1 MKNKTRRISR
11 MLPAILAVMLCVTVF
26 PVTAFAGGTDPA
38 SEPLPEAAAEATGGV
53 EPDTDNHSK
62 TETASAGK
70 TEDDKSK
77 SLTGKEAA
85 DLLSSLFGSKVNITA
100 TDDGIQI
107 TTIGTEETTQTGTVT
122 TNGGKLNVRTGAGL
136 DKTAFTQLPNGTQV
150 EVIGTEGDWVKI
162 LLPERIG
169 YVHSDYLTV
178 SDTITESTAEGSF
191 SLSLDEEELAA
202 LLGLFTGSQTDGS
215 AALTPDGNLTLID
228 DIGST
233 TQSGKQFIT
242 VETKTGNIFYLI
254 IDRDDEGKETVHFL
268 NQVDEADLLALMED
282 GQKGSTDSVCTC
294 TTKCK
299 AGTVNTNCP
308 VCKNNM
314 SECTGP
320 EPQETQPQET
330 QPQETQPQETEVPQ
344 EEPKYSGSGA
354 GGLIVFFVVALAG
367 GGAALYYF
375 KFKKPRAD
383 TEGSDDID
391 EYDFGDDEDLEDEA
405 PETENEQEDE
415 E

>member
-1 MKNKTRRISR
+1 MGIPAFSYGADPIGEAAETTGGIEPEKEESDKTGTVATNK
-11 MLPAILAVMLCVTVF
+11 
-26 PVTAFAGGTDPA
+26 
-38 SEPLPEAAAEATGGV
+38 PEA
-53 EPDTDNHSK
+53 D
-62 TETASAGK
+62 
-70 TEDDKSK
+70 
-77 SLTGKEAA
+77 KEAA
-85 DLLSSLFGSKVNITA
+85 PLTEGEIADLFSALFGSKVSITA

-107 TTIGTEETTQTGTVT
+107 TTGNAEEKAPGQTGTVT

-150 EVIGTEGDWVKI
+150 EVIGTDGNWVKI

-178 SDTITESTAEGSF
+178 SDTKTESTGAGSF

-202 LLGLFTGSQTDGS
+202 LLGLFTGSQTSGGS

-233 TQSGKQFIT
+233 AQSGKQFIT
-242 VETKTGNIFYLI
+242 VETKTGNVFYLI
-254 IDRDDEGKETVHFL
+254 IDRDDEEKETVHFL

-282 GQKGSTDSVCTC
+282 GQTGTAAVVCTC

-299 AGTVNTNCP
+299 AGAVNTNCP

-320 EPQETQPQET
+320 EPQETEA
-330 QPQETQPQETEVPQ
+330 PQ
-344 EEPKYSGSGA
+344 EEPKNSGSGA
-354 GGLIVFFVVALAG
+354 GSLIVFLVVALAG

-375 KFKKPRAD
+375 KFKKPKAD
-383 TEGSDDID
+383 TKGSDDLD
-391 EYDFGDDEDLEDEA
+391 EYDFGDDEDLEDEK
-405 PETENEQEDE
+405 PETEFEPEDKTHAKS
-415 E
+415 

>member
-11 MLPAILAVMLCVTVF
+11 ILPAILAVMFCVTAF

-38 SEPLPEAAAEATGGV
+38 PEPLPEAAAEATGGV
-53 EPDTDNHSK
+53 EPDAEKPDK
-62 TETASAGK
+62 TNTAAAGI
-70 TEDDKSK
+70 TEDDKTK

-85 DLLSSLFGSKVNITA
+85 DLLFSLFGSKVSITA

-107 TTIGTEETTQTGTVT
+107 TASGGTEETTQTGTVT

-150 EVIGTEGDWVKI
+150 EVIGTDGDWVKI
-162 LLPERIG
+162 LLPQRVG

-202 LLGLFTGSQTDGS
+202 LLGLFTGSQTGGS

-233 TQSGKQFIT
+233 TQRGKQFIT
-242 VETKTGNIFYLI
+242 VETKTGNVFYLI
-254 IDRDDEGKETVHFL
+254 IDRGDEGKETVHFL

-282 GQKGSTDSVCTC
+282 GQTGTAAVACTC

-299 AGTVNTNCP
+299 AGAVNTNCP

-330 QPQETQPQETEVPQ
+330 EAPQ
-344 EEPKYSGSGA
+344 EEPKNSGSGA
-354 GGLIVFFVVALAG
+354 GGLIVFLVVALAG

-375 KFKKPRAD
+375 KFKKPMAD
-383 TEGSDDID
+383 TKGSDDLD
-391 EYDFGDDEDLEDEA
+391 EYDFGDDEDLEDEM
-405 PETENEQEDE
+405 PEIDVELKPEDKKE
-415 E
+415 T

>member
-1 MKNKTRRISR
+1 MKNKTKRISR
-11 MLPAILAVMLCVTVF
+11 ILTAILAVMLCVTAF
-26 PVTAFAGGTDPA
+26 SIPAFAYGADPTGEAAETSGGIELEKEESDKTGTVA
-38 SEPLPEAAAEATGGV
+38 TNKPEA
-53 EPDTDNHSK
+53 D
-62 TETASAGK
+62 
-70 TEDDKSK
+70 
-77 SLTGKEAA
+77 KEAA
-85 DLLSSLFGSKVNITA
+85 PLTEGEIADLFSALFGSKVSITA

-107 TTIGTEETTQTGTVT
+107 TTGNAEEKAPGQTGTVT
-122 TNGGKLNVRTGAGL
+122 TNGGNLNVRTGAGL
-136 DKTAFTQLPNGTQV
+136 DHNAFTQLPNGATV
-150 EVIGTEGDWVKI
+150 EVIGTDGDWIQV
-162 LLPERIG
+162 LLPERVG

-191 SLSLDEEELAA
+191 FLSLDEEELAA
-202 LLGLFTGSQTDGS
+202 LLGLFTGSQTGGS
-215 AALTPDGNLTLID
+215 AALTPDGSLTLID

-233 TQSGKQFIT
+233 TQSVKQFIT

-282 GQKGSTDSVCTC
+282 GQKGSTASVCTC

-299 AGTVNTNCP
+299 AGAVNTNCP

-330 QPQETQPQETEVPQ
+330 EAPQ
-344 EEPKYSGSGA
+344 EEPKNSGSGT
-354 GGLIVFFVVALAG
+354 GGLIVFLVVAMA

-383 TEGSDDID
+383 TKGSDDLD
-391 EYDFGDDEDLEDEA
+391 EYDFGDDENLEDEA

>member
-11 MLPAILAVMLCVTVF
+11 ILPAILAVMLCITAF
-26 PVTAFAGGTDPA
+26 PVTAFAGGADPA
-38 SEPLPEAAAEATGGV
+38 PESLPEAAAEATGGV
-53 EPDTDNHSK
+53 KPDAEKPDK
-62 TETASAGK
+62 TNTASAGK

-107 TTIGTEETTQTGTVT
+107 TPSGTEETTQTGTVT

-150 EVIGTEGDWVKI
+150 EVIGTDGDWVKI

-178 SDTITESTAEGSF
+178 SDTKTESTGAGSF

-202 LLGLFTGSQTDGS
+202 LLGLFTGSQTGGS

-242 VETKTGNIFYLI
+242 VETKIGNVFYLI

-282 GQKGSTDSVCTC
+282 GQTGTAAVVCTC

-299 AGTVNTNCP
+299 AGAVNTNCP

-330 QPQETQPQETEVPQ
+330 EAPQ
-344 EEPKYSGSGA
+344 EEPKNSGSGA
-354 GGLIVFFVVALAG
+354 GGLSVFFVVALAG

-383 TEGSDDID
+383 TKGSDDLD

-405 PETENEQEDE
+405 PETEDAPQNE
-415 E
+415 

>member
-1 MKNKTRRISR
+1 M
-11 MLPAILAVMLCVTVF
+11 
-26 PVTAFAGGTDPA
+26 
-38 SEPLPEAAAEATGGV
+38 
-53 EPDTDNHSK
+53 
-62 TETASAGK
+62 
-70 TEDDKSK
+70 
-77 SLTGKEAA
+77 
-85 DLLSSLFGSKVNITA
+85 
-100 TDDGIQI
+100 
-107 TTIGTEETTQTGTVT
+107 
-122 TNGGKLNVRTGAGL
+122 
-136 DKTAFTQLPNGTQV
+136 
-150 EVIGTEGDWVKI
+150 
-162 LLPERIG
+162 
-169 YVHSDYLTV
+169 
-178 SDTITESTAEGSF
+178 
-191 SLSLDEEELAA
+191 
-202 LLGLFTGSQTDGS
+202 
-215 AALTPDGNLTLID
+215 
-228 DIGST
+228 
-233 TQSGKQFIT
+233 
-242 VETKTGNIFYLI
+242 ETKTGNIFYLI

-330 QPQETQPQETEVPQ
+330 QPQETEVPQ
-344 EEPKYSGSGA
+344 EEPKNSGSGA

>member
-1 MKNKTRRISR
+1 MKKNKTRRISR
-11 MLPAILAVMLCVTVF
+11 ILPTILAVMLCVTVF
-26 PVTAFAGGTDPA
+26 PVTAFACGTDPA
-38 SEPLPEAAAEATGGV
+38 PEHLPEAAAEATGGV
-53 EPDTDNHSK
+53 EPDAEKSDK
-62 TETASAGK
+62 TNTAAAGK
-70 TEDDKSK
+70 TEDDKTK

-85 DLLSSLFGSKVNITA
+85 DLLSSLFGSKVSITA
-100 TDDGIQI
+100 TGDGIQI
-107 TTIGTEETTQTGTVT
+107 TTSGTEETTQTGTVT

-150 EVIGTEGDWVKI
+150 EVIGTDGDWVKI

-178 SDTITESTAEGSF
+178 SDTKTGSTGEGSF

-202 LLGLFTGSQTDGS
+202 LLGMFTGSQTSGGS
-215 AALTPDGNLTLID
+215 TALTPDGNLTLID

-242 VETKTGNIFYLI
+242 VEPKTGNVFYLI

-282 GQKGSTDSVCTC
+282 GQTGTAAAVCTC

-299 AGTVNTNCP
+299 AGAVNTNCP

-320 EPQETQPQET
+320 EPQEAQSQEIKA
-330 QPQETQPQETEVPQ
+330 PQ
-344 EEPKYSGSGA
+344 EEPKMNRRTRNELSVGNCRKTECRPQYCGRDRGHGEA
-354 GGLIVFFVVALAG
+354 RRVLAG
-367 GGAALYYF
+367 KRLSGELVHWASGVLC
-375 KFKKPRAD
+375 
-383 TEGSDDID
+383 
-391 EYDFGDDEDLEDEA
+391 
-405 PETENEQEDE
+405 
-415 E
+415 

>member
-1 MKNKTRRISR
+1 MKNKTKRISR
-11 MLPAILAVMLCVTVF
+11 ILPAILAVMLCVTVF

-38 SEPLPEAAAEATGGV
+38 PEPLPEAAAEATGGV

-62 TETASAGK
+62 TETAAADK
-70 TEDDKSK
+70 TEVDKTK

-107 TTIGTEETTQTGTVT
+107 TTSGTEETTQTGTVT

-150 EVIGTEGDWVKI
+150 EVIGTDGDWVKI

-202 LLGLFTGSQTDGS
+202 LLGLFTGSQTGGS

-242 VETKTGNIFYLI
+242 VETKIGNVFYLI

-282 GQKGSTDSVCTC
+282 GQTGSTASVCTC

-299 AGTVNTNCP
+299 AGAVNTNCP

-330 QPQETQPQETEVPQ
+330 EAPQDVP
-344 EEPKYSGSGA
+344 KNSGSGA
-354 GGLIVFFVVALAG
+354 GGLIVFLVVALAG

-383 TEGSDDID
+383 TKGSDVLD

>member
-1 MKNKTRRISR
+1 MKNKTRRFSR
-11 MLPAILAVMLCVTVF
+11 MLSAILAVMLCVTVF

-38 SEPLPEAAAEATGGV
+38 PEPLPEAAAEATGGV

-70 TEDDKSK
+70 TEDDKSR

-107 TTIGTEETTQTGTVT
+107 TTGGTEETTQTGTVT

-136 DKTAFTQLPNGTQV
+136 DKTAFAQLPNGTQV
-150 EVIGTEGDWVKI
+150 EVIGTDGDWVKI

-202 LLGLFTGSQTDGS
+202 LLGLFTGSQTGGS

-282 GQKGSTDSVCTC
+282 GQTGSAASVCTC

-299 AGTVNTNCP
+299 AGAVNTNCP

-320 EPQETQPQET
+320 EPQEA
-330 QPQETQPQETEVPQ
+330 QPQETEAPQ
-344 EEPKYSGSGA
+344 EEPKNSGSGA
-354 GGLIVFFVVALAG
+354 GGLIVFLVVALAG

-383 TEGSDDID
+383 TKGSADLD
-391 EYDFGDDEDLEDEA
+391 EYDFGDEDLEDEA
-405 PETENEQEDE
+405 PEVENEQEDE